1 MKSKNLKKIIQE
13 DSQKARYKWRS
24 FLEKKF
30 EENFKLLYSKNLLG
44 LLVLILVK
52 KNLQKDF

>member
-1 MKSKNLKKIIQE
+1 MKSKNLKKIIKE
-13 DSQKARYKWRS
+13 DSQKARYMWRS

-30 EENFKLLYSKNLLG
+30 EKNFKLIYSKNLLG

-52 KNLQKDF
+52 KSVEKDY